1 MALVTGVYLICYG
14 LLSVLDGLLEEK
26 PGLQSMIWG
35 FHYLI
40 ALIIAVAVRQIQMRF
55 FKVQNDTQSLTQVAN
70 LSVDWVTCAAIAAIQ
85 IHVLSQNWLPILLL
99 SAVGLVVTLL
109 LVLWWSSRGFTQ
121 DKAEH
126 AIVWFGASTGTLPMG
141 LALLRMVDPSL
152 KSTAPSSVALGSM
165 VSLVAS
171 IPLLLV
177 IMPYVIDNYPEGT
190 LGLHSNHWRAGLV
203 LCGGVCDLVAH
214 GAIFAHSP
222 SQTLAHLKRFLI
234 GSRLEMLNVQLNH
247 RIRVLPVKR
256 FWIGCDRWNVL
267 LKCGIV

>member
-1 MALVTGVYLICYG
+1 
-14 LLSVLDGLLEEK
+14 
-26 PGLQSMIWG
+26 MIWG

-177 IMPYVIDNYPEGT
+177 IMPYVIDNYPEGHPSASIQT
-190 LGLHSNHWRAGLV
+190 IGVLALYFVAVSVIWWRTV
-203 LCGGVCDLVAH
+203 
-214 GAIFAHSP
+214 
-222 SQTLAHLKRFLI
+222 RFSLTAPHKLW
-234 GSRLEMLNVQLNH
+234 RT
-247 RIRVLPVKR
+247 
-256 FWIGCDRWNVL
+256 
-267 LKCGIV
+267 